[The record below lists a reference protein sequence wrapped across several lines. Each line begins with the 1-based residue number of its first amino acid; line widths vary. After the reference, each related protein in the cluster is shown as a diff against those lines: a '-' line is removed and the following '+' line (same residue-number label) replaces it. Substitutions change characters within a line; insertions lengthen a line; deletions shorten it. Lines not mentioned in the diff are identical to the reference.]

1 MAKFDGINRNYS
13 TQGDG
18 HKTSEDKKKENE
30 RLLQEFLARG
40 GKIQKIAPGVKSD
53 ADKVK
58 SKKRPLAAQKDSS
71 DELAG
76 GKPATGQK
84 VSKVDTRP
92 NIREV

>member
-40 GKIQKIAPGVKSD
+40 GKIQKIP
-53 ADKVK
+53 
-58 SKKRPLAAQKDSS
+58 SKISKDM
-71 DELAG
+71 LR
-76 GKPATGQK
+76 KWK
-84 VSKVDTRP
+84 
-92 NIREV
+92 I